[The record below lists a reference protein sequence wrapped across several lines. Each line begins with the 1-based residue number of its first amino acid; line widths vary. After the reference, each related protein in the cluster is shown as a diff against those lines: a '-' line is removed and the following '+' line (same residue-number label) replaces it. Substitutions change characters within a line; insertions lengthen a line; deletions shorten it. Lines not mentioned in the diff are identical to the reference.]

1 MTSTMKAVVVHG
13 PRDYRLEEVPV
24 PTPGPGQALLK
35 VEAVGICASDLKC
48 YHGAAKFWGDE
59 NRPAWAETMT
69 SPGHEFTGRIVSID
83 AEASARWGVGE
94 GDRVVAEQIVPCWN
108 CRYCDRGQYHM
119 CQPHDMFG
127 FKRRTPGAMA
137 EYVLLP
143 AEALIHQAPGDLPP
157 AHVAF
162 AEPLSC
168 SLHAVERAGIGF
180 DDVVVV
186 AGCGPIGLGM
196 VAGAKAKFPA
206 KVIAL
211 DALPSKLALAEKC
224 GADLTI
230 NIAEQDAVAI
240 IKDLTGGY
248 GADVYLEG
256 TGHPSAVAQ
265 GLNLL
270 RKQGTFVE
278 YSVFKDP
285 VSVDWSII
293 SDDKELNVLGAHLGQ
308 NTWPAALRMIAS
320 GRLPLE
326 EICSHQLP
334 LEEFQRGL
342 DLVADSANSVKV
354 SLLP

>member
-1 MTSTMKAVVVHG
+1 
-13 PRDYRLEEVPV
+13 
-24 PTPGPGQALLK
+24 
-35 VEAVGICASDLKC
+35 
-48 YHGAAKFWGDE
+48 
-59 NRPAWAETMT
+59 
-69 SPGHEFTGRIVSID
+69 
-83 AEASARWGVGE
+83 
-94 GDRVVAEQIVPCWN
+94 
-108 CRYCDRGQYHM
+108 
-119 CQPHDMFG
+119 
-127 FKRRTPGAMA
+127 
-137 EYVLLP
+137 LP
-143 AEALIHQAPGDLPP
+143 AEALVHQAPGDLPP

-196 VAGAKAKFPA
+196 VAGAAARFPA

-230 NIAEQDAVAI
+230 NIAEQDAVEI
-240 IKDLTGGY
+240 VKELTGGY

-320 GRLPLE
+320 GR
-326 EICSHQLP
+326 
-334 LEEFQRGL
+334 
-342 DLVADSANSVKV
+342 
-354 SLLP
+354 